1 MKAAFMVSGAD
12 PRFPSDATAWHS
24 ALPRTARL
32 TLRLTTPK
40 KQSDNSRGTD
50 LLNHF
55 RTEYQRDDY
64 HAQNHE
70 MMCRDYSDDEFADAD
85 NEYEGLTIVEAMSEA
100 ELFEFCTGYN
110 VL

>member
-24 ALPRTARL
+24 ALPRSARL

-55 RTEYQRDDY
+55 RTEYQRDTYNNMNLIDPEPY
-64 HAQNHE
+64 A
-70 MMCRDYSDDEFADAD
+70 DEFADAD